1 MSEFGVFP
9 IFLENDLLKVDKILE
24 KGWLFLLRFSQTWL
38 FWSSIANWPRGLR
51 FSLPSIILTDLSFRK
66 QNFTLTGSKGHG
78 FWFVI
83 GRFPSVLCVSVF
95 QGSLL
100 MIVIM
105 IDGSQKRNCEGGVW
119 TGRVRM
125 FLKSTVRQ
133 EKTSQGLKTAFFFV
147 LLLGESTENN
157 KALLFFSDK
166 ATIQSRYSF
175 HLSHYAV
182 VCEMINF
189 RVIWS
194 VNEIVLFNG
203 FLSDFVEITSCAYTN
218 TTILFNLGE

>member
-1 MSEFGVFP
+1 MSEFGVYP

-133 EKTSQGLKTAFFFV
+133 EKTSKDSKRRFSLYCCLASQQKTTK
-147 LLLGESTENN
+147 LY
-157 KALLFFSDK
+157 FSSQIRQQFKVD
-166 ATIQSRYSF
+166 TVSI
-175 HLSHYAV
+175 
-182 VCEMINF
+182 
-189 RVIWS
+189 
-194 VNEIVLFNG
+194 
-203 FLSDFVEITSCAYTN
+203 
-218 TTILFNLGE
+218 